1 MQRVFLDTCVLYPAH
16 LRDTMLRL
24 AEADLIQPLWSAD
37 ILAELRRNLCDRQ
50 KNDEPTAAKV
60 DRLISTLKGF
70 FPDSMVDGY
79 QPLVDRM
86 ENHPKDRHVLA
97 AALQGNADVLL
108 TFNLKDFE
116 VRPIGDGFPELLH
129 PDAFLL
135 DVLDLAPGVVVRLLD
150 RQVAE
155 HKRPPKHLQGLL
167 DVLDRSGLPGF
178 AAEVR
183 RHLD

>member
-1 MQRVFLDTCVLYPAH
+1 MQRVFLDTCVLFPAH
-16 LRDTMLRL
+16 LRDTVLRL

-37 ILAELRRNLCDRQ
+37 VLAELHRNL
-50 KNDEPTAAKV
+50 AAAYGDDAQRIAQV
-60 DRLISTLKGF
+60 DRLVHTMRTF
-70 FPDSMVDGY
+70 FPDAMVEGY
-79 QPLVDRM
+79 EELTERM

-108 TFNLKDFE
+108 TFNLKDFK
-116 VRPIGDGFPELLH
+116 VRPIGDGFPELIH
-129 PDAFLL
+129 PDDFLL
-135 DVLDLAPGVVVRLLD
+135 DMLDLAPGQVLRLLQT
-150 RQVAE
+150 QVAQ

-167 DVLDRSGLPGF
+167 DVLDRSGVSGF

>member
-1 MQRVFLDTCVLYPAH
+1 MQRVLLDTCILYPAH

-24 AEADLIQPLWSAD
+24 AEADLIQPLWSAE
-37 ILAELRRNLCDRQ
+37 ILTELRRNLCSRQ
-50 KNDEPTAAKV
+50 KSDELAAAKV
-60 DRLISTLKGF
+60 DRLISTLTGF
-70 FPDSMVDGY
+70 FPDSIVEGY
-79 QPLVDRM
+79 EPLVDRM

-135 DVLDLAPGVVVRLLD
+135 DVLDLAPGRVIRLLD

-155 HKRPPKHLQGLL
+155 HKRPPKHIQGLL
-167 DVLDRSGLPGF
+167 DVLDRSGVPGF

>member
-1 MQRVFLDTCVLYPAH
+1 MQRVFLDTCVLYPSH

-24 AEADLIQPLWSAD
+24 AEADLFQPLWSAE
-37 ILAELRRNLCDRQ
+37 ILTELRRNLCNRPAE
-50 KNDEPTAAKV
+50 DELASAKV
-60 DRLISTLKGF
+60 DRLISTLTGF
-70 FPDSMVDGY
+70 FSDSIVDGY
-79 QPLVDRM
+79 EPLVDRM

-116 VRPIGDGFPELLH
+116 VRPVGEGFPELLH

-135 DVLDLAPGVVVRLLD
+135 DVLDLAPGCVLRLLD

-155 HKRPPKHLQGLL
+155 HKRPPKHLLGLL
-167 DVLDRSGLPGF
+167 DVLDRSGVPGF

>member
-1 MQRVFLDTCVLYPAH
+1 MQRVFIDTCVLYPAH
-16 LRDTMLRL
+16 LRDTILRL
-24 AEADLIQPLWSAD
+24 AEADLIQPLWSAE
-37 ILAELRRNLCDRQ
+37 ILFELRRNLCARCDG
-50 KNDEPTAAKV
+50 DDAAAKV

-70 FPDSMVDGY
+70 FTDALVEGY
-79 QPLVDRM
+79 EDLVERM

-97 AALQGNADVLL
+97 AALYGGADVLL

-116 VRPIGDGFPELLH
+116 VRPIGEGFPELSH

-135 DVLDLAPGVVVRLLD
+135 DMLDLAPGQVIKLLR

-155 HKRPPKHLQGLL
+155 HKRPPKHIQGLL
-167 DVLDRSGLPGF
+167 DVLDRSGVPGF

-183 RHLD
+183 RRLD